1 MWKHIRCSVSLLDNI
16 IEITHVDYTI
26 GWQSSLAT
34 EQHLALTQSLISVV
48 IISKHRILLLAGQ
61 SQIGHQIVNI
71 FIVRMFCPTAV
82 DQFFATKMADLEL
95 SKNNNRNKSYK
106 QAVGLQERIKEA
118 EEKRRR

>member
-1 MWKHIRCSVSLLDNI
+1 MYTIH
-16 IEITHVDYTI
+16 YTI

-34 EQHLALTQSLISVV
+34 EQHNTYLSLISVV
-48 IISKHRILLLAGQ
+48 IISKHHILLLAGQ
-61 SQIGHQIVNI
+61 SLIGHQIVNI

-118 EEKRRR
+118 QEKRRR